1 LDGKGQGRPG
11 AQAVSMSRAE
21 MWAFLAVACVLAFI
35 VALLLAGCQMPL
47 RT

>member
-1 LDGKGQGRPG
+1 M
-11 AQAVSMSRAE
+11 SMSRGE
-21 MWAFLAVACVLAFI
+21 MWAFLAVACVVAII